1 MTKYIIMKTI
11 LPILLISIV
20 LFSCSKQGDVKPTST
35 DSTKTNNGHLSA
47 TSDPT
52 VKLSHDDSIHM
63 AAFIIYPQN
72 VKTSVNGKTLNL
84 VFDERVN
91 IFLMADAYEQ
101 TYAVHLKED
110 FKKSVLAA
118 FDFSTEGENGVTAYN
133 YVEDN
138 LNNIRFKTVTDTL
151 IKGVKV
157 KKIAVHRQLTFSKTY
172 DSQQLATDQQN
183 IILSHYQDFITFSAY
198 TYYKQKN
205 YPTTSAV
212 AFVKYGN

>member
-1 MTKYIIMKTI
+1 MKAI

-20 LFSCSKQGDVKPTST
+20 LFSCSKKGDVNPTSADT
-35 DSTKTNNGHLSA
+35 TKTGNGNLSV
-47 TSDPT
+47 TPDPT

-91 IFLMADAYEQ
+91 IFLMAEAYEQ

-118 FDFSTEGENGVTAYN
+118 FDFSTEGENGVTSYN

-138 LNNIRFKTVTDTL
+138 LNNIRFKTVSDTL

-157 KKIAVHRQLTFSKTY
+157 KKIAVHRQLNFSKTY

-183 IILSHYQDFITFSAY
+183 IILSHYQDFITFSSY

-212 AFVKYGN
+212 AFVKYGK

>member
-1 MTKYIIMKTI
+1 MKTI
-11 LPILLISIV
+11 LPILLISV
-20 LFSCSKQGDVKPTST
+20 LLWSCSKKGDVQPTSADT
-35 DSTKTNNGHLSA
+35 TKTGSGKLAA
-47 TSDPT
+47 TPDPT
-52 VKLSHDDSIHM
+52 VTLSHDDSIHM
-63 AAFIIYPQN
+63 AAFIIYPQD

-91 IFLMADAYEQ
+91 IFLLADAYEQ

-138 LNNIRFKTVTDTL
+138 LNNIRFKTISDTT
-151 IKGVKV
+151 IQGVKV

-172 DSQQLATDQQN
+172 DSAQLATDQQN
-183 IILSHYQDFITFSAY
+183 IILGHYQDFITFSSY

-205 YPTTSAV
+205 YPTTNAV
-212 AFVKYGN
+212 AYIKYTK